1 MKNFF
6 NEFKNF
12 INRGSVLDLAVGVV
26 LATAFGAIVNSVI
39 NNLVMPLIG
48 FILGGIN
55 FSTLSITL
63 REATENSPALVF
75 GYGAVIQATV
85 NFLAIAFVVFVVV
98 VKGLQRNKK
107 APEPEAPKGPTS
119 EELLSEILQE
129 LKKR

>member
-1 MKNFF
+1 MKNFLT
-6 NEFKNF
+6 EFKNF

-48 FILGGIN
+48 IILGGIN
-55 FSTLSITL
+55 FSTLHVTL
-63 REATENSPALVF
+63 REATASSPALVL

-85 NFLAIAFVVFVVV
+85 NFLAIAFVVFLVV
-98 VKGLQRNKK
+98 VKGIQKNKK
-107 APEPEAPKGPTS
+107 EPEPAPKGPTS